1 MTAINITIVLMRV
14 RLLRRTETNRLK
26 NRWTS

>member
-14 RLLRRTETNRLK
+14 RLFRRTGNNRLK
-26 NRWTS
+26 K